1 MITELAEIKGL
12 RNKLGLTQSQLAKI
26 SGVSQSLIAKIE
38 ADRIDPTYTKVKK
51 IFTALNDY
59 GKKQELKAKDIM
71 NKKVVSVKPNEK
83 ISEAIKKMRSFKI
96 SQLPVVEEH
105 KSIGLVSEAI
115 ILDSMLN
122 KKGDKIK
129 DIMRDS
135 PPVISEKTAVNV
147 ISNLLHSCQLVL
159 VSESGRLNGVVT
171 RADILTKAYS
181 K

>member
-1 MITELAEIKGL
+1 
-12 RNKLGLTQSQLAKI
+12 
-26 SGVSQSLIAKIE
+26 
-38 ADRIDPTYTKVKK
+38 
-51 IFTALNDY
+51 
-59 GKKQELKAKDIM
+59 
-71 NKKVVSVKPNEK
+71 
-83 ISEAIKKMRSFKI
+83 MRSFKI